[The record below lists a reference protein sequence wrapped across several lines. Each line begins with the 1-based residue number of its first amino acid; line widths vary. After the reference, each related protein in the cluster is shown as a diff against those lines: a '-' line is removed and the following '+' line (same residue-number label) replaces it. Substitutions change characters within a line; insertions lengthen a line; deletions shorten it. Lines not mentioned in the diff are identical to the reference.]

1 MLHWIRLMRVKHW
14 VKNAFIFLPL
24 FFAGRITELD
34 LLLNAFIIFIAFSLA
49 ASSIYI
55 LNDWKDIAQDRLHP
69 TKKNRPLASGTIN
82 TKPAIIFAML
92 LLILSFSI
100 SIFVLKDF
108 WATIILSIY
117 VLQNTLYTFKLKNIS
132 IVDITLIA
140 IGFVLRVFIGGVVT
154 GIDPSQWIILMT
166 FLLALFLALAKR
178 RDGLMLGGRSLENY
192 RQSLYGYSIQFI
204 DSTLSIT
211 AAVVILAYLM
221 YSLSPEITQRL
232 GNYVYLT
239 TFFVILG
246 ILQYLKLTQ
255 VMNQGGSPVKMLFSN
270 LFLQLIVLGWV
281 CSYIFLIYI
290 AK

>member
-1 MLHWIRLMRVKHW
+1 MRVKHW

>member
-1 MLHWIRLMRVKHW
+1 MRVKHW
-14 VKNAFIFLPL
+14 VKNTFIFLPL

-204 DSTLSIT
+204 DSTLSIA